1 MTFDPTPVTMSPTN
15 IKLEPG
21 QQQLHSQLLQ
31 PARGR
36 RKRVAIEIPA
46 DLELENMDPKDVKK
60 LKNRIAAARLRE
72 RSQQQ
77 IRELQNMVAH
87 YKARAEYLES
97 IAASCAHCS
106 CLTQMQALSDNQYRD
121 QHQTPHSATGSQC
134 HSPASSTE
142 DDLMDG
148 DDFAGLSLSDIDFDV
163 LSKLLLTP
171 SE

>member
-1 MTFDPTPVTMSPTN
+1 MVFDPTRAASPTN
-15 IKLEPG
+15 IKLESG
-21 QQQLHSQLLQ
+21 QQQLGQSLQ
-31 PARGR
+31 PTRGR

-46 DLELENMDPKDVKK
+46 ELELENMDPKDVKK

-77 IRELQNMVAH
+77 IRELQSMVAH
-87 YKARAEYLES
+87 YKARAEYLEG
-97 IAASCAHCS
+97 ITARCAHCS
-106 CLTQMQALSDNQYRD
+106 CLPSEQLQFQY
-121 QHQTPHSATGSQC
+121 QHQTPHSAAGSPC

-148 DDFAGLSLSDIDFDV
+148 DEFAGISLSDIDFDV
-163 LSKLLLTP
+163 LSKMLLTP